1 MVKVSITTQKEFVM
15 IDDKQQL
22 YCDEVMKFRKV
33 LNLTSIKDSALF
45 YKTFIKPSVVL
56 SKWIDDKDTVLDI
69 GSGMGVPGI
78 PLLIH
83 NENITGVL
91 VERRKKRTEFIR
103 HVIRK
108 LKLNAVAYDADINDL
123 EPLNA
128 TVCVARAVSE
138 VRLLLKMCDKHIVD
152 GGRAVLPV
160 PDEATMPDV
169 TGWCLL
175 EDYHP
180 KNMQRIVC
188 YIKGGKEGVGGVSR
202 ET

>member
-1 MVKVSITTQKEFVM
+1 MVDV
-15 IDDKQQL
+15 KQQL
-22 YCDEVMKFRKV
+22 YCDEVMKFRRV
-33 LNLTSIKDSALF
+33 LNLTSVKDSDLF
-45 YKTFIKPSVVL
+45 HKTFIKPSVSL
-56 SKWIDDKDTVLDI
+56 SKWIKDSDVVLDI

-83 NENITGVL
+83 SENIKGIL

-108 LKLNAVAYDADINDL
+108 LKLNAVAYDADIYDL

-160 PDEATMPDV
+160 PDEAVMPDV
-169 TGWCLL
+169 TGWYLS

-188 YIKGGKEGVGGVSR
+188 YIKGGKDGVGGVSR

>member
-1 MVKVSITTQKEFVM
+1 MV
-15 IDDKQQL
+15 DAKQQL

-33 LNLTSIKDSALF
+33 LNLTSVKDPGLF
-45 YKTFIKPSVVL
+45 YKTFTKPSIAL
-56 SKWIDDKDTVLDI
+56 SKWIDDGDIVLDI

-83 NENITGVL
+83 NENIQGIL

-123 EPLNA
+123 EPLGA

-138 VRLLLKMCDKHIVD
+138 VLLLLNMCDQHIID
-152 GGRAVLPV
+152 GGKAVLPV
-160 PDEATMPDV
+160 PDEAVLPDV
-169 TGWCLL
+169 DGWFLS
-175 EDYHP
+175 EDYRP

-188 YIKGGKEGVGGVSR
+188 YIKGVNDGVGGVSR

>member
-1 MVKVSITTQKEFVM
+1 MDELQVG
-15 IDDKQQL
+15 
-22 YCDEVMKFRKV
+22 YCNEVLRFRKV
-33 LNLTSIKDSALF
+33 LNLTSIKDLHVF
-45 YKTFIKPSVVL
+45 YHTFITPSVAL
-56 SKWIDDKDTVLDI
+56 EKWIPPGSVILDI

-83 NENITGVL
+83 REDVSGVL

-108 LKLNAVAYDADINDL
+108 LKLNAVAYDADIYDL

-138 VRLLLKMCDKHIVD
+138 VKVLLDMCAKHIVD
-152 GGRAVLPV
+152 GGRAVLPI
-160 PDEATMPDV
+160 PNDV
-169 TGWCLL
+169 MLPEVQGWQLQ
-175 EDYHP
+175 EDFSQEGL
-180 KNMQRIVC
+180 QRIAC
-188 YIKGGKEGVGGVSR
+188 YLKQDVQPGGVSR

>member
-1 MVKVSITTQKEFVM
+1 MYDAT
-15 IDDKQQL
+15 QQL

-33 LNLTSIKDSALF
+33 LNLTSIKDPSVF
-45 YKTFIKPSVVL
+45 YSTFISPSIEL
-56 SKWIDDKDTVLDI
+56 SKWIYDGDIVLDI
-69 GSGMGVPGI
+69 GSGMGTPGI

-83 NENITGVL
+83 NCNIQGVL

-108 LKLNAVAYDADINDL
+108 LKLNGVAYDADINDL
-123 EPLNA
+123 DPLGA

-160 PDEATMPDV
+160 PDDAVLPDV
-169 TGWCLL
+169 HGWFLS
-175 EDYHP
+175 EDNQPH
-180 KNMQRIVC
+180 NMQRVVC
-188 YIKGGKEGVGGVSR
+188 YVRGEKEAGGGVSR

>member
-1 MVKVSITTQKEFVM
+1 
-15 IDDKQQL
+15 
-22 YCDEVMKFRKV
+22 
-33 LNLTSIKDSALF
+33 
-45 YKTFIKPSVVL
+45 
-56 SKWIDDKDTVLDI
+56 WIVDGDIVLDI

-83 NENITGVL
+83 NKNIRGIL

-103 HVIRK
+103 HVLRK
-108 LKLNAVAYDADINDL
+108 LKLNGVAYDADINDL
-123 EPLNA
+123 EPLGA

-160 PDEATMPDV
+160 PDTVDLPHID
-169 TGWCLL
+169 GWVLS

-180 KNMQRIVC
+180 ENMQRIAC
-188 YIKGGKEGVGGVSR
+188 YIKVGKENIGGVSR

>member
-1 MVKVSITTQKEFVM
+1 ML
-15 IDDKQQL
+15 QQL

-33 LNLTSIKDSALF
+33 LNLTSIKDPSVF
-45 YKTFIKPSVVL
+45 YSTFIGPSIEL
-56 SKWIDDKDTVLDI
+56 SKWICDGDIVLDI

-83 NENITGVL
+83 NCNIKGVL
-91 VERRKKRTEFIR
+91 VERRKKRAEFIR
-103 HVIRK
+103 HIIRK
-108 LKLNAVAYDADINDL
+108 LKLNGVAYDADINDL
-123 EPLNA
+123 DPLGA

-152 GGRAVLPV
+152 GGKAVLPV
-160 PDEATMPDV
+160 PGDAVLPEV
-169 TGWCLL
+169 KGWFLL

-180 KNMQRIVC
+180 HHMQRVAC
-188 YIKGGKEGVGGVSR
+188 YVKGVQEAGGGVSR

>member
-1 MVKVSITTQKEFVM
+1 MMPDVTQK
-15 IDDKQQL
+15 L

-33 LNLTSIKDSALF
+33 LNLTSIKDPSVF
-45 YKTFIKPSVVL
+45 YTTFIKPSTEL
-56 SKWIDDKDTVLDI
+56 SRWINDGDIVLDI

-83 NENITGVL
+83 NSNVQGIL

-108 LKLNAVAYDADINDL
+108 LKLNGVAYDADINDL
-123 EPLNA
+123 DPLGA

-152 GGRAVLPV
+152 GGKAVLPV
-160 PDEATMPDV
+160 PDDAVLPEIQ
-169 TGWCLL
+169 GWFLF

-180 KNMQRIVC
+180 HNMQRIAC
-188 YIKGGKEGVGGVSR
+188 YVKGVQEAGGGVSR

>member
-1 MVKVSITTQKEFVM
+1 M
-15 IDDKQQL
+15 IDARQQL

-33 LNLTSIKDSALF
+33 LNLTSIKDPALF
-45 YKTFIKPSVVL
+45 YKTFIQPSVAL
-56 SKWIDDKDTVLDI
+56 SKWIDDKAVVLDI

-83 NENITGVL
+83 NKNIKGVL

-103 HVIRK
+103 HIIRK
-108 LKLNAVAYDADINDL
+108 LRLNADAYDADINDL
-123 EPLNA
+123 DSLNA

-138 VRLLLKMCDKHIVD
+138 VSLLLKMCDKHIVD

-160 PDEATMPDV
+160 PDEVVLPNVD
-169 TGWCLL
+169 GWYLE
-175 EDYHP
+175 EDYRP
-180 KNMQRIVC
+180 KDMQRVAC
-188 YIKGGKEGVGGVSR
+188 YIKDGNEVVGGVSR

>member
-1 MVKVSITTQKEFVM
+1 MMFDIT
-15 IDDKQQL
+15 QQL

-33 LNLTSIKDSALF
+33 LNLTSIKDPSVF
-45 YKTFIKPSVVL
+45 YSTFIKPSVAL
-56 SKWIDDKDTVLDI
+56 SKWIHDGDIVLDI

-83 NENITGVL
+83 NCNVRGIL

-108 LKLNAVAYDADINDL
+108 LKLNGVAYDADINDL
-123 EPLNA
+123 DPLNA

-138 VRLLLKMCDKHIVD
+138 VRLLLQMCDKHIVD
-152 GGRAVLPV
+152 GGKAVLPV
-160 PDEATMPDV
+160 PDDAELPEIK
-169 TGWCLL
+169 GWFLS
-175 EDYHP
+175 EDCHP
-180 KNMQRIVC
+180 PRMQRIVC
-188 YIKGGKEGVGGVSR
+188 YVKGVQEAGGGVSR